1 MIRRVLSVLVQ
12 PAETIQ
18 RENIFHSRCTIKG
31 KVCNL
36 IIDGGSCTNAASAYM
51 VDKLGL
57 ENTKHPHPYGLRWLD
72 DKVELKIKEQVT
84 IPFSIGKYQDE
95 VVCDV

>member
-1 MIRRVLSVLVQ
+1 MIMRVLSVVVQ

-18 RENIFHSRCTIKG
+18 RENIFYSRCTIKG

-51 VDKLGL
+51 V
-57 ENTKHPHPYGLRWLD
+57 R
-72 DKVELKIKEQVT
+72 
-84 IPFSIGKYQDE
+84 KY
-95 VVCDV
+95 